1 MKDYCMRYI
10 SIVFLVCLLLAVIS
24 TAKEAPTVTAVDVS
38 KTASVELQY
47 ELCGSCD
54 ENFDK
59 SLCDF
64 SGDICTEL
72 LAPLELNYTYLGCL
86 NDRRDGQSAEP
97 TIQDLTIL
105 ADYLFRD
112 SKQLTCE
119 DLVFLSNSQILDGVS
134 ITTLTEVI
142 SELFERVD
150 TAVTE
155 K

>member
-10 SIVFLVCLLLAVIS
+10 SIVFLVCLLLAGIS

-54 ENFDK
+54 DPFDK
-59 SLCDF
+59 SVCDF

-72 LAPLELNYTYLGCL
+72 LAPLELNYSFLGCL
-86 NDRRDGQSAEP
+86 KDRSGARLAET
-97 TIQDLTIL
+97 TIPDLAKL
-105 ADYLFRD
+105 ADYLFRGG
-112 SKQLTCE
+112 KELTCE
-119 DLVFLSNSQILDGVS
+119 DVVFLSNSQILDGVS

-142 SELFERVD
+142 SELFEKAEVKL
-150 TAVTE
+150 TE
-155 K
+155 D

>member
-38 KTASVELQY
+38 ITASVELQY

-134 ITTLTEVI
+134 ISTLTEVI
-142 SELFERVD
+142 SELFER
-150 TAVTE
+150 AE
-155 K
+155 

>member
-1 MKDYCMRYI
+1 MK
-10 SIVFLVCLLLAVIS
+10 SIYSTSVSAILLVCLLVGNSS
-24 TAKEAPTVTAVDVS
+24 TAKEVPTVTAVDVS
-38 KTASVELQY
+38 KTASVDLQY

-54 ENFDK
+54 DSIDK
-59 SLCDF
+59 SVCNF

-72 LAPLELNYTYLGCL
+72 LTPLELNYTYLGCL
-86 NDRRDGQSAEP
+86 NDRIDGQSAEP
-97 TIQDLTIL
+97 TIQDLTKL

-142 SELFERVD
+142 SDLFERAE
-150 TAVTE
+150 TTLTE
-155 K
+155 Y

>member
-97 TIQDLTIL
+97 TIQDLTKL

-142 SELFERVD
+142 SELFDGAD
-150 TAVTE
+150 TAVTQ

>member
-142 SELFERVD
+142 SDLFERAEVRL
-150 TAVTE
+150 TE
-155 K
+155 E

>member
-38 KTASVELQY
+38 ITASVELQY

-97 TIQDLTIL
+97 TIQDLAKL

-134 ITTLTEVI
+134 ISTLTEVI
-142 SELFERVD
+142 SELFER
-150 TAVTE
+150 AE
-155 K
+155 

>member
-97 TIQDLTIL
+97 TIQDLAKLT
-105 ADYLFRD
+105 DYLFRGGI
-112 SKQLTCE
+112 KLTCE

-142 SELFERVD
+142 SELFERAD

>member
-142 SELFERVD
+142 SDLFDGAD
-150 TAVTE
+150 TAVTQ

>member
-1 MKDYCMRYI
+1 MKDYYLRFT
-10 SIVFLVCLLLAVIS
+10 SIVFLVCLLLADFGS
-24 TAKEAPTVTAVDVS
+24 AKEAPTVTAVDVS

-86 NDRRDGQSAEP
+86 NDRRDGQSAEA
-97 TIQDLTIL
+97 TIQDLTKL

-142 SELFERVD
+142 SELFDRVD
-150 TAVTE
+150 TTVTE